1 MGLTTTRETTP
12 MASDHP
18 DSAIPD
24 AIEMFERERERWR
37 EIDALLRRLLSRLT
51 YAAEGRNIGLDAV
64 LSDIRLATRNT
75 FDEQRLTPLLDAL
88 TDAVAVLDEELAQP
102 SREAALPPSP
112 PPVPLPQAA
121 EPVLDRLLL
130 AILDRLPLG
139 ETAGAE
145 LESLRQRIVGCHDT
159 RMLQAHGEA
168 LAALVARHIEQLEE
182 AQRTASRLLDHVDN
196 ELTALTEHL
205 DEDNQSRNDAV
216 MARRELGERMA
227 GEMLTLRE
235 RARTA
240 SDLPSLQADV
250 HARLAAV
257 GAHLA
262 TLREREQT
270 REQAWYEHTARM
282 RERIRELESSTR
294 NMEATLKQKLQLA
307 DTDPLTGLAN
317 RRALEAR
324 MASLHESNAPDISLL
339 MLDIDHFKS
348 INDLLG
354 HTAGDRALR
363 IVAEQLQAALRPGD
377 YLARYGGEEFVALL
391 TADANEAM
399 RVAERLRI
407 RIGQARFHSQNQ
419 VVPITLSCGIATMR
433 DDDTPE
439 SLFER
444 ADQALYRAKDNGRN
458 RCEAA

>member
-1 MGLTTTRETTP
+1 
-12 MASDHP
+12 MAADHSE
-18 DSAIPD
+18 SAPYD
-24 AIEMFERERERWR
+24 ALVLLEREQERWR
-37 EIDALLRRLLSRLT
+37 DLDALLRRLLSRLT
-51 YAAEGRNIGLDAV
+51 YAAEGRNAGLDTV
-64 LSDIRLATRNT
+64 LGDLRLATRNT
-75 FDEQRLTPLLDAL
+75 LDEERLAPLLDAL
-88 TDAVAVLDEELAQP
+88 TDAVASLDESHARP
-102 SREAALPPSP
+102 PRETFLPPP
-112 PPVPLPQAA
+112 PPQPA
-121 EPVLDRLLL
+121 EPVVLDRLLL

-139 ETAGAE
+139 EAAGAE
-145 LESLRQRIVGCHDT
+145 LESLRRRIVGCHDAGK
-159 RMLQAHGEA
+159 LQAHGEA

-182 AQRTASRLLDHVDN
+182 AQRTASRLLDHVDS

-216 MARRELGERMA
+216 VARRELGERMA
-227 GEMLTLRE
+227 GEMLALRE
-235 RARTA
+235 RARA
-240 SDLPSLQADV
+240 AADLPSLQADV

-262 TLREREQT
+262 TLREREQA

-324 MASLHESNAPDISLL
+324 MASLHESNATDISLL
-339 MLDIDHFKS
+339 VLDIDHFKS

-354 HTAGDRALR
+354 HAAGDRALR

-391 TADANEAM
+391 AADAYEAM
-399 RVAERLRI
+399 QVADRLRI